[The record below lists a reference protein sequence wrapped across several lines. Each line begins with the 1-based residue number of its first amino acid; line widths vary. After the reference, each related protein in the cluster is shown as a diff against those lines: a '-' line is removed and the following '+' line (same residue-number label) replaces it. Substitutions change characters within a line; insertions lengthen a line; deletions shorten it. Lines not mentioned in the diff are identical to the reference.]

1 MAGRIMNIRPSL
13 SGEAAF
19 TVTIDNKIVA
29 QELRAMQS
37 RIESYLKQQMQNSR
51 ITMEVVLEETQKVH
65 HIYSRVEQY
74 QQLEQSNPALKKL
87 KEMFELDLE

>member
-1 MAGRIMNIRPSL
+1 MNIRPSL
-13 SGEAAF
+13 SGEAVF